1 MRFRPALAQKPGC
14 LSAVGVP
21 YNYDY
26 RACVTCVNPRLRDA
40 DIYVRVESQVDT
52 FWFRAYI
59 HRVRNKEDHTVVTVT
74 VRESNAALVAAR
86 TGGRVVGPAW
96 TDPRS
101 GERLVLVVR
110 EPVDDDRDLGDAQ
123 RQGALA

>member
-1 MRFRPALAQKPGC
+1 M
-14 LSAVGVP
+14 
-21 YNYDY
+21 
-26 RACVTCVNPRLRDA
+26 
-40 DIYVRVESQVDT
+40 
-52 FWFRAYI
+52 
-59 HRVRNKEDHTVVTVT
+59 VTVT

-110 EPVDDDRDLGDAQ
+110 EPVDEDRDLGNATLE
-123 RQGALA
+123 GALV